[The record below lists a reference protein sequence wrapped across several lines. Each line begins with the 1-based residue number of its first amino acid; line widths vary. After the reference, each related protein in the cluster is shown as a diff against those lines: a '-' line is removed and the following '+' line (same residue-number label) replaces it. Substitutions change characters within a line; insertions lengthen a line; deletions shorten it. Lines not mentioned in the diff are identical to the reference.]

1 MKAKTI
7 LLDKYQIEPAPYVV
21 ELDQHPLG
29 RKIQNKLGERTGR
42 TTVPN
47 IMVFGVSIG
56 GGDEM
61 AELDRSKT
69 LTKKLKELG
78 GKRIDIMQRSVNK
91 NT

>member
-1 MKAKTI
+1 M
-7 LLDKYQIEPAPYVV
+7 LDKYQIEPAPYVV

-56 GGDEM
+56 GGDEI
-61 AELDRSKT
+61 AELDKT
-69 LTKKLKELG
+69 KKLSQKLKELVG
-78 GKRIDIMQRSVNK
+78 RRIEISQRSVNK